1 MKLIALI
8 SWYDEDPDALEATI
22 YDAARCGV
30 THLFAL
36 DGAYA
41 AYPGGKPESAREQA
55 ARIERACTDY
65 GIAHVVDAP
74 DRLWDGEVEKR
85 DTLFKW
91 AAEDFAVTPRDWF
104 LVLDAD
110 ERIEH
115 AQDLR
120 PLLRRCDSST
130 GKQDV
135 WDVLVLE
142 QDERTYGVVRNRW
155 NRRAFR
161 CLPGLHVHPRSHW
174 HYLDGDGRILWGYN
188 AIDAAGHLPI
198 VLRNHST
205 DRDEDRAFGR
215 ESYYAARNTQRLEN
229 YEPEHCARCDEPWTA
244 RVNEVDLEYVPTRT
258 LDLTMKR
265 TLFCCTAHFE
275 EVRGEN
281 EARVQRKLADVP
293 RHLKEQML
301 RNLREARVPT
311 IPRELLPESQRKA
324 RDAFGNAGTHAE
336 RLAASAEIRRL
347 RHEEQLRANERTV
360 AR

>member
-22 YDAARCGV
+22 YDAKRCGV

-41 AYPGGKPESAREQA
+41 AYPGGKPESAPEQA

-65 GIAHVVDAP
+65 GIAHVVEAS

-120 PLLRRCDSST
+120 PLLRSCDPST
-130 GKQDV
+130 GEQDV

-142 QDERTYGVVRNRW
+142 QDEHTYGVVRNRW

-174 HYLDGDGRILWGYN
+174 HYLDGDGRVLWGYN

-198 VLRNHST
+198 VIRNQST
-205 DRDEDRAFGR
+205 DRGEDRVNRRDA
-215 ESYYAARNTQRLEN
+215 YYAKRNTERLEN
-229 YEPEHCARCDEPWTA
+229 YEPDTCARCSATWTS
-244 RVNEVDLEYVPTRT
+244 RVNIVDLEHVPTGT
-258 LDLTMKR
+258 VDLTMKR
-265 TLFCCTAHFE
+265 TLFVCVDHHAQ
-275 EVRGEN
+275 VREQN
-281 EARVQRKLADVP
+281 ERRIQRQLQTFPPPV
-293 RHLKEQML
+293 KEQML
-301 RNLREARVPT
+301 RNLREARVPS
-311 IPRELLPESQRKA
+311 IPTGELSARQRKA
-324 RDAFGNAGTHAE
+324 REDFDNARTHAE

-347 RHEEQLRANERTV
+347 RFEERLNEPEPV
-360 AR
+360 